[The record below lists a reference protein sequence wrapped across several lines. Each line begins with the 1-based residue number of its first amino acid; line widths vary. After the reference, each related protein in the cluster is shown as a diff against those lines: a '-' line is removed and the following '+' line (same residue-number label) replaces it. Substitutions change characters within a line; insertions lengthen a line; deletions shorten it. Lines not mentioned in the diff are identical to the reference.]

1 MNRQNGVETLLETYP
16 RHRPPLPPAHQRI
29 YVEHY
34 RANRAGERGLSYL
47 VRRLESWMHQKVAE
61 GVRGSVL
68 EIGAG
73 NLNHLPYHSAAGAYD
88 VVEPFR
94 ELWAGSPHLSRVRR
108 IYSGIEEVPDH
119 ERYDAIVSTA
129 VLEHLTDLPHVVA
142 RAALLLR
149 LDGTF
154 RAGFPSEGGLLWGL
168 AWRLTTG
175 LEFRIRRGLHYSA
188 IMRHEHVNTAREILS
203 VLEHFFESVTVS
215 RFPLPSEN
223 LSFYTV
229 AAARGPRIAR
239 CLDICAS
246 RLRLGTCAP

>member
-1 MNRQNGVETLLETYP
+1 MNRQNGVEALLETYP

-34 RANRAGERGLSYL
+34 RAKRAGERGISYL
-47 VRRLESWMHQKVAE
+47 ARRLESWMHRKVAD
-61 GVRGSVL
+61 GVQGSVL

-142 RAALLLR
+142 RAALLLS

-154 RAGFPSEGGLLWGL
+154 RAGFPSEGGLL
-168 AWRLTTG
+168 
-175 LEFRIRRGLHYSA
+175 
-188 IMRHEHVNTAREILS
+188 
-203 VLEHFFESVTVS
+203 
-215 RFPLPSEN
+215 
-223 LSFYTV
+223 
-229 AAARGPRIAR
+229 
-239 CLDICAS
+239 
-246 RLRLGTCAP
+246 